1 MKIDITVLSTQKMFI
16 KNLLIKLVYMYL
28 RGLKCHYDF
37 ILNKITNK
45 PSSDLIVKLDVKT
58 VEKMKRDN
66 NEAYAQQIQE
76 IYLDEC
82 AYLTN
87 VVLKES
93 IITDIELME
102 INKKY
107 N

>member
-1 MKIDITVLSTQKMFI
+1 MLAVKS
-16 KNLLIKLVYMYL
+16 
-28 RGLKCHYDF
+28 HYDF

-45 PSSDLIVKLDVKT
+45 PKVDLNVKI
-58 VEKMKRDN
+58 VEKRMRDN
-66 NEAYAQQIQE
+66 NEAYAQQIQD
-76 IYLDEC
+76 IYLGEC

>member
-1 MKIDITVLSTQKMFI
+1 MFI
-16 KNLLIKLVYMYL
+16 ENLLIKLVYMYL
-28 RGLKCHYDF
+28 RAVKLHYDY

-45 PSSDLIVKLDVKT
+45 PSVKLDVKT
-58 VEKMKRDN
+58 VDKMRRDN
-66 NEAYAQQIQE
+66 NEAYSQQIQD
-76 IYLDEC
+76 IYLGEC

-93 IITDIELME
+93 LITDIELVE

>member
-28 RGLKCHYDF
+28 RGLKYHYDF

-82 AYLTN
+82 SYLTN

>member
-1 MKIDITVLSTQKMFI
+1 MFI

-28 RGLKCHYDF
+28 RGLKLHYDY

-45 PSSDLIVKLDVKT
+45 PSLKLDVKT

-66 NEAYAQQIQE
+66 NEAYAQQIQD
-76 IYLDEC
+76 IYLGEC

-87 VVLKES
+87 VVLNES